1 MEKVDAWSKKYS
13 DQVNT
18 REGGPYSPSLVILG
32 VLFLWVGDLCFNGG
46 ANLKIV
52 GKEMSEQA

>member
-1 MEKVDAWSKKYS
+1 MEKVDEWTKQYS
-13 DQVNT
+13 EKVNT
-18 REGGPYSPSLVILG
+18 KEGGPYSPSLVILG

-52 GKEMSEQA
+52 GKDMSE